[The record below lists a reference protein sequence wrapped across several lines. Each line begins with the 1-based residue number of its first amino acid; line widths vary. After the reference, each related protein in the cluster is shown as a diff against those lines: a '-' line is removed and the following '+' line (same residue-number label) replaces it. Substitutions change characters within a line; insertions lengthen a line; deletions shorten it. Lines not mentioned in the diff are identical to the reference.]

1 MILGFD
7 VKKFHLR
14 KTVNPETLDQETQTD
29 VESFM
34 FCPEMEK
41 IQNFPELM
49 SLQVMTKHF
58 LQC

>member
-41 IQNFPELM
+41 IQKMLEQF
-49 SLQVMTKHF
+49 
-58 LQC
+58 